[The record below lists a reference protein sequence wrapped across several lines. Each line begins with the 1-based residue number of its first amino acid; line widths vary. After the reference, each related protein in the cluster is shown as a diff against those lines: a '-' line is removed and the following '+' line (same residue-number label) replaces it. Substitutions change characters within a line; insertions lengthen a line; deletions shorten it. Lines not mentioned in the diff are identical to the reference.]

1 MESVQDVSYDA
12 IYNVLVNDNLT
23 ADDMIL
29 LYQDDKPSGFLSL
42 NRVTTLDRLVLNSYL
57 YVNCN
62 HVFFSFIILFFSII
76 IFPLS
81 NNGSTVWMLI

>member
-1 MESVQDVSYDA
+1 MESVQDVFYDA

-23 ADDMIL
+23 ADDTIL

-42 NRVTTLDRLVLNSYL
+42 NRVMTLDRLVLNSYL

-62 HVFFSFIILFFSII
+62 HVFFFYYSVLQHHNFS
-76 IFPLS
+76 
-81 NNGSTVWMLI
+81 TCK

>member
-42 NRVTTLDRLVLNSYL
+42 NRVMTLDRLVLNSYL

-62 HVFFSFIILFFSII
+62 HVFFFFYYSV
-76 IFPLS
+76 FQHHNFSPFK
-81 NNGSTVWMLI
+81 